1 MCVGF
6 CVRILGICWGVGGG
20 NFVWDFG
27 VFEFVFLDGVVLGE
41 GSVCIVSGEERLLG
55 GGEEEEEE

>member
-1 MCVGF
+1 M
-6 CVRILGICWGVGGG
+6 GGG
-20 NFVWDFG
+20 NLVRDSG
-27 VFEFVFLDGVVLGE
+27 ALEFVLLDGVVLGE

>member
-1 MCVGF
+1 M
-6 CVRILGICWGVGGG
+6 GGG